1 MRFIDLFCGIGGF
14 RVALTNKGHECVFS
28 SDIDTKVQMAYED
41 NFGELPSGD
50 ITKISTNKIPQ
61 HDILCAGF
69 PCQSFS
75 ISGKHDGIDDP
86 RGQLF
91 FEIARIAKKHK
102 PKIMLLENVRN
113 ILTINEGRVIRTIY
127 QELNKLGYDV
137 YYDLINSSLN
147 GIPQKRERVY
157 FVCLRKSEG
166 LKFVSNQDTYQQL
179 FLKDILVDE
188 DMCKDLVVKR
198 DDMKL
203 GEDSQKQELK
213 PIRIGHVNKAHQG
226 ERIYSTNGHS
236 VTIAATTGGAGAN
249 TGLYLVDDVVRRL
262 HITECKKLMGFP
274 VSHKVSSGREGYKQL
289 GNAVIPPMVERV
301 YENISL

>member
-14 RVALTNKGHECVFS
+14 RVALSNKGHECVFS
-28 SDIDTKVQMAYED
+28 SDIDTKVQAAYKD
-41 NFGELPSGD
+41 NFGEAPSGD
-50 ITKISTNKIPQ
+50 ITKISANKIPP

-75 ISGKHDGIDDP
+75 ISGKHNGIEDP

-91 FEIARIAKKHK
+91 FEVARIAKKHK
-102 PKIMLLENVRN
+102 PKIMLLENVKHILN
-113 ILTINEGRVIRTIY
+113 INGGQVFKTIY
-127 QELNKLGYDV
+127 EELDKLGYEV
-137 YYDLINSSLN
+137 YYDLINASLN

-157 FVCLRKSEG
+157 FVCLKRGEG
-166 LKFVSNQDTYQQL
+166 LKFTNNQNTYKRV
-179 FLKDILVDE
+179 FLKDILIDK
-188 DMCKDLVVKR
+188 DMCQDLIVR
-198 DDMKL
+198 RNDMKL
-203 GEDSQKQELK
+203 DEDSDTEELK

-236 VTIAATTGGAGAN
+236 VTLAATTGGAGAN

-262 HITECKKLMGFP
+262 HVTECKRTMGFP
-274 VSHKVSSGREGYKQL
+274 ESHKVSPGREAYKQL

-301 YENISL
+301 YDNISL

>member
-14 RVALTNKGHECVFS
+14 RVALENKGHECVFS
-28 SDIDTKVQMAYED
+28 SDIDAKAQIAYQE
-41 NFGELPSGD
+41 NFGDTVFGD
-50 ITKISTNKIPQ
+50 ITKISANKIPS

-69 PCQSFS
+69 PCQPFS
-75 ISGKHDGIDDP
+75 ISGKHDGINDP

-91 FEIARIAKKHK
+91 FEIVRIANKHK
-102 PKIMLLENVRN
+102 PKIMLLENVKN
-113 ILTINEGRVIRTIY
+113 ILSINGGQVIRTIY
-127 QELNKLGYDV
+127 EELDKLGYEV

-166 LKFVSNQDTYQQL
+166 LKFTNGQDTYKKV
-179 FLKDILVDE
+179 FLKDILIDK
-188 DMCKDLVVKR
+188 DMCKDLIVR
-198 DDMKL
+198 REDMHL
-203 GEDSQKQELK
+203 GEDSEIQKLK

-249 TGLYLVDDVVRRL
+249 TGLYLVDGDVRRL
-262 HITECKKLMGFP
+262 HIEECKKVMGFP
-274 VSHKVSSGREGYKQL
+274 TEHKVSRGREGYKQL
-289 GNAVIPPMVERV
+289 GNAVIPPMIEKV
-301 YENISL
+301 YDNISL